1 MVGPDS
7 YFMGI
12 IDFQQQWNMQ
22 KKLERFFKINF
33 RGVDPQ
39 GLSAIEPETYKER

>member
-7 YFMGI
+7 YFVGI
-12 IDFQQQWNMQ
+12 IDFQQKWNFS

-33 RGVDPQ
+33 RGADPQ
-39 GLSAIEPETYKER
+39 GLSAIEPDQYKER